1 MCGSLPGRWCQGE
14 GATWAPTLSSAP
26 VSPKTLPAPL
36 TRPGPPSVQRK
47 RASFLPHGTCPPS
60 PNNGAVVPSPPHP
73 FILLWLPSSLSL
85 SLVCPKEHPTRPNLL
100 PTLQSTSLVVLSP
113 FQFLLPRIPDPLLC
127 LYHSISYCIF
137 VLVSLCLGLSVYLCL
152 SVPLTIL
159 PLPPH
164 YLYHVPLHRWGLAPA
179 SPPALPSWRAGV
191 WIPAK

>member
-1 MCGSLPGRWCQGE
+1 MCGESLPGRWCQGE
-14 GATWAPTLSSAP
+14 GVTWAPTLSSAP

-36 TRPGPPSVQRK
+36 TRPGPASVQGK
-47 RASFLPHGTCPPS
+47 RASFLPHGACPPS
-60 PNNGAVVPSPPHP
+60 PNNGAVVPSPPPPLHP
-73 FILLWLPSSLSL
+73 SVVPQFPVPFFCL
-85 SLVCPKEHPTRPNLL
+85 KEHPTRPNLL

-113 FQFLLPRIPDPLLC
+113 FQFLLPRIPDPLPC
-127 LYHSISYCIF
+127 LYHSVSYCIF

-152 SVPLTIL
+152 SVPLTTL

-179 SPPALPSWRAGV
+179 SPPAPLPWRAGV